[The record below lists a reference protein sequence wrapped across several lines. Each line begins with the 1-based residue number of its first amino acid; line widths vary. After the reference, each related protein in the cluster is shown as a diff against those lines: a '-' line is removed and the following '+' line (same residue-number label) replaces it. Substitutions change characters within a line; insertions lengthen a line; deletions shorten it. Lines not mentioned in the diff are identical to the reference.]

1 MTRTAVLLLA
11 LLAAAPTVADT
22 QTDPAAALQTRQ
34 NPDSEALHN
43 ELRAL
48 RDAMQQALNQ
58 RDLDTLLAHVADDV
72 VFTTMNGDRVHGKDG
87 IRAYYD
93 KMLGGANPV
102 VQSIEAEFSVEELS
116 HLYHGNT
123 AVAFG
128 SSSDRYRLTGGET
141 WTVEPKWSATL
152 VRQDGRWLIADFHYS
167 VNMFDNPVLAAQ
179 RKLLLGGG
187 AAAALAAAAAG
198 FLLGRR
204 GRKKAV

>member
-1 MTRTAVLLLA
+1 MTRTAALILA
-11 LLAAAPTVADT
+11 LLAAAPAFADT
-22 QTDPAAALQTRQ
+22 QTDTAAVQ
-34 NPDSEALHN
+34 NTQNADSEALHN

-48 RDAMQQALNQ
+48 RDTMQQALNQ

-102 VQSIEAEFSVEELS
+102 VQSIEAEFKVEQLS

-187 AAAALAAAAAG
+187 AAAVLAAAAAG
-198 FLLGRR
+198 FLIGRR

>member
-11 LLAAAPTVADT
+11 LLAAAPAFAAT
-22 QTDPAAALQTRQ
+22 QTDTAVQTAQ
-34 NPDSEALHN
+34 SADTEALHN
-43 ELRAL
+43 ELRTL
-48 RDAMQQALNQ
+48 RDTMQQALNR
-58 RDLDTLLAHVADDV
+58 RDLNTLLAHVADDV

>member
-48 RDAMQQALNQ
+48 RDAMQQALNR

-102 VQSIEAEFSVEELS
+102 VQSIEAEFKVEQLS

-179 RKLLLGGG
+179 RKVLLGGG